1 MQPCKIGIVG
11 CGTIGSALARFIS
24 LELGTSAELAGL
36 ADFDIQKAKELKK
49 KYSLACRVCL
59 TSELVSLSDFVIEAA
74 SIECVK
80 DLLKLC
86 LLENRDVMILSV
98 GGLLENPNLYEQF
111 RKGPKHLY
119 IPSGAIS
126 GIDALLAAR
135 EGGIESVKIT
145 TSKPPRSLIGAP
157 YIEKNKIN
165 LDEIKKPAKIF
176 EGSAEDA
183 IRAFPKNINVS
194 AVLSL
199 AGIGS
204 SRTKVEIIADPGIK
218 NNIHNIDVIGPFG
231 EIHTICVN
239 EPDPDNPK
247 TSHLAI
253 LSAES
258 MLRKIF
264 SYIIIGS

>member
-1 MQPCKIGIVG
+1 MHPCKIGIIG
-11 CGTIGSALARFIS
+11 CGAIGSAIARFVS
-24 LELGTSAELAGL
+24 LELRAQTELVGLVDSVKEKAE
-36 ADFDIQKAKELKK
+36 ELKS
-49 KYSLACRVCL
+49 KYSLTCKVCSM
-59 TSELVSLSDFVIEAA
+59 SELVSLSDLVVEAA
-74 SIECVK
+74 SIKCVK

-111 RKGPKHLY
+111 RNGPKHLY
-119 IPSGAIS
+119 IPSGAIC

-135 EGGIESVKIT
+135 EGGIESVKIST
-145 TSKPPRSLIGAP
+145 RKPPRGLAGAP
-157 YIEKNKIN
+157 YIEKNEIN
-165 LDEIKKPAKIF
+165 LDGIKEPTKIF

-194 AVLSL
+194 SILSL

-218 NNIHNIDVIGPFG
+218 SNIHNIDIVGDFG
-231 EIHTICVN
+231 KIHTMCVN

-264 SYIIIGS
+264 SHIIIGS